1 MGLDISF
8 NRAAADAAGIET
20 TTLRN
25 GDNDQ
30 IIDVLIGRLINGGIF
45 EGDDYLA
52 WLLEEQLCIRVAG
65 TGWVSDGGVD
75 EYVVRANK
83 WGCVY
88 GPLTEWLS
96 LNGIKW
102 DEC

>member
-25 GDNDQ
+25 GDNAQ

-52 WLLEEQLCIRVAG
+52 WLLEEQLCLRVPG
-65 TGWVSDGGVD
+65 TGWISDGGID
-75 EYVVRANK
+75 EYIVRANK
-83 WGCVY
+83 WGYVY